1 MLGPVAVASAPSDP
15 GIVTGRVDGD
25 GRLVAADA
33 PLAALQTEAGS
44 ALGARLALPQI
55 AAVARLA
62 RQLGVP
68 VSRSVIAAGATQ
80 DYDLWV
86 RATLD
91 GDAVLLA
98 IEGWRPRQPAAPRL
112 DLVLATDDDATVARD
127 PATGEWATDAELK
140 LTAIAPDLAQRLKI
154 DPAEAMGQPLNR
166 LLRLEEDADGTLPL
180 LAGLAAR
187 LPFTGQQATP
197 RSGDGAPL
205 LLSGEVLRDDAG
217 RFAGFAG
224 RALPPSPPTL
234 SIVPPAEPSAAEGFN
249 AELDRALRSPLDR
262 IIAAADKIVMRSDGP
277 LRSDYAGYAGD
288 IAAAGRH
295 LLSVIRAMSEGA
307 ADPHRVDLGACVG
320 EAVALVNAA
329 ADARAVSLDVR
340 SPATPVHADG
350 EARGIVQVIVNI
362 LGNAV
367 RHSPTGEPVTISIS
381 AINGKARVTIA
392 DRGAG
397 IAPADQQRIFQRF
410 ERVDADQP
418 DGTGLGL
425 AIARRL
431 AQSMRGDILLDS
443 ALGEGARF
451 TLELPLA

>member
-1 MLGPVAVASAPSDP
+1 VASAPSDP
-15 GIVTGRVDGD
+15 GIVTGRIDAD
-25 GRLVAADA
+25 GRLIAADP
-33 PLAALQTEAGS
+33 PLAALQAEAGS
-44 ALGARLALPQI
+44 TLGARLALPQI

-68 VSRSVIAAGATQ
+68 VSRSVLAAGAAE

-91 GDAVLLA
+91 GEEVALA

-112 DLVLATDDDATVARD
+112 DLVLAADDDATVARD

-140 LTAIAPDLAQRLKI
+140 LTAIAPDLAERLKI
-154 DPAEAMGQPLNR
+154 DPADAMGQPLNR
-166 LLRLEEDADGTLPL
+166 LFKLDEDEDGTLPL

-187 LPFTGQQATP
+187 VPFSGQQATP
-197 RSGDGAPL
+197 RSGDGTTL
-205 LLSGEVLRDDAG
+205 ILSGEVLRDEDG

-224 RALPPSPPTL
+224 RALPPAPTL
-234 SIVPPAEPSAAEGFN
+234 SIVPPADSAGGEGFN
-249 AELDRALRSPLDR
+249 AELDHALRSPLDR
-262 IIAAADKIVMRSDGP
+262 IIAAADKIVERSDGP

-307 ADPHRVDLGACVG
+307 ADPHRVDLGACVS
-320 EAVALVNAA
+320 EAIGLVAA
-329 ADARAVSLDVR
+329 AAEARGVTLDVQ
-340 SPATPVHADG
+340 PMPVPIFANG
-350 EARGIVQVIVNI
+350 EARGVVQVLVNI

-367 RHSPTGEPVTISIS
+367 RHSPEGAPVTVALSTS
-381 AINGKARVTIA
+381 GGRARVTIA
-392 DRGAG
+392 DQGPG

-410 ERVDADQP
+410 ERLDSTQP
-418 DGTGLGL
+418 GGTGLGL

-443 ALGEGARF
+443 APGDGARF
-451 TLELPLA
+451 TLELPLV

>member
-1 MLGPVAVASAPSDP
+1 MASAPSDP
-15 GIVTGRVDGD
+15 GIVTGRIDVD
-25 GRLVAADA
+25 GRLVAADP
-33 PLAALQTEAGS
+33 PLATLQTEAGS
-44 ALGARLALPQI
+44 SLGARLALPQI

-68 VSRSVIAAGATQ
+68 VSRSVIAAGAAQ

-91 GDAVLLA
+91 GDDVALA
-98 IEGWRPRQPAAPRL
+98 IEGWRPRAPAAPRL
-112 DLVLATDDDATVARD
+112 DLVLAADDDETVARD

-140 LTAIAPDLAQRLKI
+140 LTAIAPDLAERLKI
-154 DPAEAMGQPLNR
+154 DPADAMGQPLTR
-166 LLRLEEDADGTLPL
+166 LLKLDEDDDGTLPL
-180 LAGLAAR
+180 LAGLASRA
-187 LPFTGQQATP
+187 PFAGQQATP

-205 LLSGEVLRDDAG
+205 LLSGEVLRDDSG
-217 RFAGFAG
+217 TFAGFSG
-224 RALPPSPPTL
+224 RALPPAPAL
-234 SIVPPAEPSAAEGFN
+234 SIVPPADPASSDGFN
-249 AELDRALRSPLDR
+249 ADLDRALRSPLDR
-262 IIAAADKIVMRSDGP
+262 IIAAADKIVERSDGP

-307 ADPHRVDLGACVG
+307 ADPHRVDLGVCVG
-320 EAVALVNAA
+320 EAIGLVAA
-329 ADARAVSLDVR
+329 AAEARHVKLQVQ
-340 SPATPVHADG
+340 PAPGPIHADG

-367 RHSPTGEPVTISIS
+367 RHSPIG
-381 AINGKARVTIA
+381 AAVTIA
-392 DRGAG
+392 LSSSGGRAFVTVSDHGPG

-410 ERVDADQP
+410 ERVDSSQP

-431 AQSMRGDILLDS
+431 AQSMRGDILVDS
-443 ALGEGARF
+443 APGEGARF

>member
-1 MLGPVAVASAPSDP
+1 MASAPSDP
-15 GIVTGRVDGD
+15 GIVTGRIDAD
-25 GRLVAADA
+25 GRLIAADP
-33 PLAALQTEAGS
+33 PLAALQAEAGS
-44 ALGARLALPQI
+44 TLGARLALPQI

-68 VSRSVIAAGATQ
+68 VSRSVLAAGAAE

-86 RATLD
+86 RATLE
-91 GDAVLLA
+91 GEEVALA

-112 DLVLATDDDATVARD
+112 DLVLAADDDATVARD

-140 LTAIAPDLAQRLKI
+140 LTAIAPDLAERLKI
-154 DPAEAMGQPLNR
+154 DPADAMGQPLNR
-166 LLRLEEDADGTLPL
+166 LLKLEEDEDGTLPL

-187 LPFTGQQATP
+187 VPFSGQQATP
-197 RSGDGAPL
+197 RTGDGAAL
-205 LLSGEVLRDDAG
+205 VLSGEVLRDEEG

-224 RALPPSPPTL
+224 RALPPAPAL
-234 SIVPPAEPSAAEGFN
+234 SIVPPAEAASGGDGFN

-262 IIAAADKIVMRSDGP
+262 IIAAADKIVERSDGP

-307 ADPHRVDLGACVG
+307 ADPHRVDLGACVA
-320 EAVALVNAA
+320 EAIGLVTAAAEARGVALDPQSAPPIFAN
-329 ADARAVSLDVR
+329 
-340 SPATPVHADG
+340 G
-350 EARGIVQVIVNI
+350 EARGVVQVLVNI
-362 LGNAV
+362 LGNAI
-367 RHSPTGEPVTISIS
+367 RHSPAGEGVTILLS
-381 AINGKARVTIA
+381 ASGGRARVTIA
-392 DRGAG
+392 DRGPG

-410 ERVDADQP
+410 ERLDSTQP

-431 AQSMRGDILLDS
+431 AQSMHGDILLDS
-443 ALGEGARF
+443 APGEGARF